1 MNIATA
7 INLTDDLYPNQ
18 YSVETKVRWLSQLDL
33 SIKQDI
39 LDNYLKDGEKAKP
52 PCIFCESPL
61 DLPIQPPKTEEDDET
76 SPFPYDPGN
85 LEQELLVEAPFDDLY
100 LTFLQMKVEEANGD
114 AARYNNSAVMY
125 NSQYSAYEKW
135 YNKTHTPKPIH
146 LHYF

>member
-39 LDNYLKDGEKAKP
+39 LDNYMTSTKMPG
-52 PCIFCESPL
+52 PCFCESPL
-61 DLPIQPPKTEEDDET
+61 DLPINPPEKEDEET
-76 SPFPYDPGN
+76 SPFPYNPDN
-85 LEQELLVEAPFDDLY
+85 LEQELLVEAPYDDLY
-100 LTFLQMKVEEANGD
+100 LTFLQMKIEEANGD
-114 AARYNNSAVMY
+114 ASRYNNSAVMY